1 MKRNPARRN
10 RFVWTLWLA
19 AIALVAVFFCVA
31 APALPSAT
39 PSTQLAGATVRVF
52 HGTSHGS
59 GVHIGRGLI
68 LTAAHVVKDQTTVQ
82 IKTDAGVETTAEI
95 LWASAEHDVALLRDA
110 DLSAAAARLDCRA
123 TKVGEPVSAVG
134 NPGPLEFVTTWGR
147 VAAVERARADWKS
160 TIIIDTT
167 VAPGMSGGPLF
178 DRYGHVIGIV
188 VGVQI
193 SGSSPFGISVVPIS
207 YIVPSTDVCRLLA
220 R

>member
-1 MKRNPARRN
+1 MKRKRRN
-10 RFVWTLWLA
+10 LAWVLWLA
-19 AIALVAVFFCVA
+19 AITLVAVFFCVA
-31 APALPSAT
+31 APALPVAPTT
-39 PSTQLAGATVRVF
+39 PLAGATVRVF
-52 HGTSHGS
+52 HDAGHGS
-59 GVHIGRGLI
+59 GVHIGHGLI
-68 LTAAHVVKDQTTVQ
+68 LTAAHVVKDHADGIK
-82 IKTDAGVETTAEI
+82 IKTDAGVETTAEV

-110 DLSAAAARLDCRA
+110 DLSAASARLDCRA
-123 TKVGEPVSAVG
+123 TKVGEHVSAVG

-147 VAAVERARADWKS
+147 VAAIEKARANWKS
-160 TIIIDTT
+160 TIMIDST

-193 SGSSPFGISVVPIS
+193 SGSSPFGINIVPIS